1 MRGRASLWR
10 FWSRGAPSRGTGGQ
24 GDPEA
29 LGRRVHRTALILIG
43 GGSLFCLMVGGWSW
57 ALGYGI
63 GGGIA
68 VTNLELLRQ
77 GVGRVFASETQK
89 VLPRLVAGSLLRLI
103 GIGIALFLVLRFLP
117 VQVVGLAVGLLVGPV
132 AILAAGYRGLNDVDR
147 ET

>member
-1 MRGRASLWR
+1 
-10 FWSRGAPSRGTGGQ
+10 
-24 GDPEA
+24 
-29 LGRRVHRTALILIG
+29 
-43 GGSLFCLMVGGWSW
+43 MVGGWSW

-77 GVGRVFASETQK
+77 GVGRVLASETQK

-132 AILAAGYRGLNDVDR
+132 AILAAGYPGSNDVDR